1 MTCGWGWYCVRE
13 DLRGES
19 VRPDRFRKP
28 VRSLP
33 ALNSTQR
40 DAIQQHHDDFEP
52 RHRVCSCAYPLS
64 RTPYSFACFLTM
76 ARCYPAPDTWSKL
89 RTPLTEGEAAL
100 ARLLIERL
108 SDAWRI
114 YLQPHVG
121 GTRPDVVLVHPDVG
135 VQIIEVKDYRMDDP
149 DAGAYDISGETWRVQ
164 TDAGLKTV
172 SDPFAQADRA
182 RDAFFRILMP
192 IAEQLR
198 QDDSSFY
205 GFVRAGV
212 YLHRASGPAM
222 HSVKKYG
229 ERVYDKDFRYYGL
242 ASHAMLETRSLQD
255 LVPMLRPLSFGQTG
269 KHVKA
274 LQQKLEAIGVDRP
287 WHEIVHGWLHPTP
300 DEAAQN
306 EPLILTPAQRKA
318 AWSPAKR
325 LLVTGSA
332 GSGKTLVLARRAAH
346 ALLRDE
352 HRVLMLGFNI
362 TLWHYMRDLL
372 TRGVRA
378 VILEGDIF
386 TEAERREMGE
396 AVVQRRLRE
405 EMQWRYSQAM
415 RACTITHYHQLGYS
429 LLKNIGVDTG
439 ELEPD
444 ALPAALIRHASEI
457 RRYVRSGDSHAF
469 GPFDT
474 LLIDEGQDWGAD
486 WMQALQPLMK
496 SDTPITVAADSNQ
509 RLYDHA
515 VDRLDDIFPDATA
528 TPTHH
533 ALQGTARVP
542 AELHGAFNAVANAW
556 PPEDGSTPP
565 VLLKAEQLSLDFGQ
579 RPRPEAMW
587 TQVPPSQ
594 LYKTAVAIA
603 QRRMVDGLN
612 PSQIAMLV
620 PTHNMGMGLEQ
631 QLKQADV
638 PHCSVCAETMEKSQ
652 KRKYAFWPLDPRLKV
667 STVHSFKGWEADVV
681 IVLME
686 RCPPK
691 AEDRAALHV
700 ALTRTRAIVEVVVP
714 TSSGSD
720 SNAGPSPR
728 MQRSPRHPSADTGAQ
743 ESTSSLPF
751 TSHGDWVKRDANV
764 LRALYPPALAP
775 TRCRPATPLNPRA
788 LP

>member
-1 MTCGWGWYCVRE
+1 
-13 DLRGES
+13 
-19 VRPDRFRKP
+19 
-28 VRSLP
+28 
-33 ALNSTQR
+33 
-40 DAIQQHHDDFEP
+40 
-52 RHRVCSCAYPLS
+52 
-64 RTPYSFACFLTM
+64 M
-76 ARCYPAPDTWSKL
+76 ARCYPAPDTWSTL
-89 RTPLTEGEAAL
+89 RTPLTEGEAHL
-100 ARLLIERL
+100 AELLIDRL

-121 GTRPDVVLVHPDVG
+121 GTRPDVVLMHPDAG
-135 VQIIEVKDYRMDDP
+135 VQMIEVKDYKMDAP
-149 DAGAYDISGETWRVQ
+149 DAGAYDVSGSAWRVQ

-198 QDDSSFY
+198 QNDPSFY

-212 YLHRASGPAM
+212 YLHKASGHA
-222 HSVKKYG
+222 VNRVIKYG
-229 ERVYDKDFRYYGL
+229 KRVHKQGFRHYGL
-242 ASHAMLETRSLQD
+242 ANRDRLQNGYLHE
-255 LVPMLRPLSFGQTG
+255 LVPKLSALARGETSS
-269 KHVKA
+269 HVAA
-274 LQQKLEAIGVDRP
+274 LQQKIEDIGVDRP
-287 WHEIVHGWLHPTP
+287 WHEIVHDWLHPTP

-306 EPLILTPAQRKA
+306 EPLTLTPAQRKA

-346 ALLRDE
+346 ALLRDD

-372 TRGVRA
+372 ARGVRA
-378 VILEGDIF
+378 VILEGNVF
-386 TEAERREMGE
+386 TQAERREMGE

-405 EMQWRYSQAM
+405 ELPQRYSQAM
-415 RACTITHYHQLGYS
+415 RACTITHYHRLGYD
-429 LLKNIGVDTG
+429 LLKSIGLDTS
-439 ELEPD
+439 ELNPD
-444 ALPAALIRHASEI
+444 AMPAALLRNASELH
-457 RRYVRSGDSHAF
+457 RYVRSGDSHAF

-474 LLIDEGQDWGAD
+474 LLIDEGQDWGPE
-486 WMQALQPLMK
+486 WMRALQPLMK
-496 SDTPITVAADSNQ
+496 ADTHVTVAADSNQ
-509 RLYDHA
+509 RLYDHG
-515 VDRLDDIFPDATA
+515 VDRLDDVFPAS

-542 AELHGAFNAVANAW
+542 AELHGPFNAVANAW

-620 PTHNMGMGLEQ
+620 PTHDMGMGLEKH
-631 QLKQADV
+631 LTQADV
-638 PHCSVCAETMEKSQ
+638 PHCSVCAETEAGSRA
-652 KRKYAFWPLDPRLKV
+652 RKYAFWPLDPRLKV

-691 AEDRAALHV
+691 TEDRAALHV
-700 ALTRTRAIVEVVVP
+700 ALTRTRAIVEVVAP
-714 TSSGSD
+714 TNTGNDPESGP
-720 SNAGPSPR
+720 GPR
-728 MQRSPRHPSADTGAQ
+728 RTQRRPQHPSGDTNAPDA
-743 ESTSSLPF
+743 TPALPF
-751 TSHGDWVKRDANV
+751 TRHRDWVRRDANV
-764 LRALYPPALAP
+764 LRALYPPAL
-775 TRCRPATPLNPRA
+775 PATRRRSATGPQSMRA

>member
-1 MTCGWGWYCVRE
+1 
-13 DLRGES
+13 
-19 VRPDRFRKP
+19 
-28 VRSLP
+28 
-33 ALNSTQR
+33 
-40 DAIQQHHDDFEP
+40 
-52 RHRVCSCAYPLS
+52 
-64 RTPYSFACFLTM
+64 M

-89 RTPLTEGEAAL
+89 RTPLTKGEAHL
-100 ARLLIERL
+100 ARLLIEEL
-108 SDAWRI
+108 ADPWRI

-135 VQIIEVKDYRMDDP
+135 VQMIEVKDYRMDDP
-149 DAGAYDISGETWRVQ
+149 DAGAYDVSGDTWRVK
-164 TDAGLKTV
+164 TDDGLKRV
-172 SDPFAQADRA
+172 SDPFEQADRA

-198 QDDSSFY
+198 QDDPSFY

-212 YLHRASGPAM
+212 YLHKASGHAM

-242 ASHAMLETRSLQD
+242 ASRAMLETRSLRN
-255 LVPMLRPLSFGQTG
+255 LVPMMRPLSFGQTSP
-269 KHVKA
+269 HVAA
-274 LQQKLEAIGVDRP
+274 LQQKIEAIGVDRP
-287 WHEIVHGWLHPTP
+287 WHEIVHDWLHPTP

-306 EPLILTPAQRKA
+306 EPLTLTPAQRKA

-372 TRGVRA
+372 ARGVRA
-378 VILEGDIF
+378 VILEGDVF
-386 TEAERREMGE
+386 TQAERREMGE

-405 EMQWRYSQAM
+405 ELSWRYSQAM
-415 RACTITHYHQLGYS
+415 RACTITHYHRLGYN
-429 LLKNIGVDTG
+429 LLGSIGLDTS

-444 ALPAALIRHASEI
+444 ALPAALIHHASEV
-457 RRYVRSGDSHAF
+457 RRYVHSGDSHAF

-474 LLIDEGQDWGAD
+474 LLIDEGQDWGPE
-486 WMQALQPLMK
+486 WMRALQPLMK
-496 SDTPITVAADSNQ
+496 ADTHITVAADSNQ

-515 VDRLDDIFPDATA
+515 VDSLDDVFPAS

-533 ALQGTARVP
+533 VLQGTARVP
-542 AELHGAFNAVANAW
+542 AELHGPFNAVANAW

-620 PTHNMGMGLEQ
+620 PTHDMGMGLEEH
-631 QLKQADV
+631 LKQADV
-638 PHCSVCAETMEKSQ
+638 PHCSVCGETEDESRT
-652 KRKYAFWPLDPRLKV
+652 RKYAFWPLDPRLKV

-691 AEDRAALHV
+691 TEDRAALHV
-700 ALTRTRAIVEVVVP
+700 ALTRTRAIVEVVAP
-714 TSSGSD
+714 TDSG
-720 SNAGPSPR
+720 NATEPGPGPHR
-728 MQRSPRHPSADTGAQ
+728 TQRRPQHPSGDTGTPNA
-743 ESTSSLPF
+743 TPTLPF
-751 TSHGDWVKRDANV
+751 TSHSDWVRRDANV
-764 LRALYPPALAP
+764 LRALYPPALPSTRRRSSAP
-775 TRCRPATPLNPRA
+775 LSLRA